1 MVPDVIEDQESV
13 PLGQPAL
20 RLRDLFFWREFFDAE
35 VEPFGELS
43 ANLLC
48 GALAAVLKDRPI
60 KRTLSSPGKLER

>member
-20 RLRDLFFWREFFDAE
+20 GLCDLFFWRKFFDAE
-35 VEPFGELS
+35 AEPFGELS

-48 GALAAVLKDRPI
+48 GALAAVLKDRAI
-60 KRTLSSPGKLER
+60 KCALGSPGKLER